1 MLMKERNL
9 DIIGLCET
17 RLTGEGTKILHDD
30 YQLFY
35 KGGMEARHG
44 VGFIVTKELAERVGY
59 LNYKSERIISF
70 SLGLGNCKASFI
82 QVYAPQQGRPQD
94 EKEEFYREANNSL
107 TLVV

>member
-70 SLGLGNCKASFI
+70 SI
-82 QVYAPQQGRPQD
+82 
-94 EKEEFYREANNSL
+94 EFFF
-107 TLVV
+107 LVVWTSLLWSINLNKTCLAVS